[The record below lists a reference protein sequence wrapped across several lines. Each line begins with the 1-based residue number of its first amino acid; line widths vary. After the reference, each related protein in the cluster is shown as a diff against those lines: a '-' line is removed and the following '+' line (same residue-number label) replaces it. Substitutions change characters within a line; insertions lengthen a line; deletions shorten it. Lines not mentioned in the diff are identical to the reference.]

1 MTFDE
6 LSTLKQPSASLRTA
20 LDRISAALGSVG
32 DAGQQARSV
41 VDELRVSLRAAAAQ
55 SVKSARSLAK
65 FDEINRLSA
74 PAEDKTAAPEKQK
87 KAAEAAAKAEKAA
100 RSTTG
105 TAARRS
111 GTADSDLSGLTAVWQ
126 SVLESLRSAWA
137 DFWAYLQAFFAPFAA
152 AWQTVWQGLSA
163 AAAGVWEQL
172 CAALSTV
179 VQPALALLDTVWQG
193 LWAGMEQAWAA
204 YGQPILDGLAQGWQ
218 NVVGIVS
225 ALWSEVL
232 QPVLVQLF
240 DLLGALWTAHLQP
253 ALERADGVPR
263 RGDNA
268 AADAVEHRAGPV
280 CAVAHHGAGPRGRAG
295 VCGAGHGGDRCGGHH
310 CGRHHDCAGGA
321 ARYGR
326 LFDRRAAGRVGRCL
340 GCDGRDGLYR
350 VGAHRLHCADGGL
363 HGAGRCAQHGRG
375 HCRRPSTG
383 CCRPSDMPK
392 AWRAVC
398 WAVRASWS
406 AAKVRCPGWATR
418 RRCRSRR
425 WRRGRSSRRTGSFWR
440 CSVTRQPARTWKR
453 RWRPSSRPWR
463 RRWPGWQG
471 SADGQPINIY
481 IGEELLDSVI
491 ANSQNRRALR
501 SGGR

>member
-111 GTADSDLSGLTAVWQ
+111 GTANSDLSGLTAVWQ

-137 DFWAYLQAFFAPFAA
+137 DFWAYLQEFFAPFAA

-253 ALERADGVPR
+253 LWNELTACLGAVTTLLLTLWNTVLAPFVQWLITALAPVAVQVF
-263 RGDNA
+263 A
-268 AADAVEHRAGPV
+268 AAINGLLSAIGRAKSMAGSV
-280 CAVAHHGAGPRGRAG
+280 LGGAGKLVSSQSALPGLGYAAS
-295 VCGAGHGGDRCGGHH
+295 VPVPALAQGAVIPPNRQFLAMLGD
-310 CGRHHDCAGGA
+310 
-321 ARYGR
+321 
-326 LFDRRAAGRVGRCL
+326 
-340 GCDGRDGLYR
+340 
-350 VGAHRLHCADGGL
+350 
-363 HGAGRCAQHGRG
+363 QT
-375 HCRRPSTG
+375 TG
-383 CCRPSDMPK
+383 TNVEAPL
-392 AWRAVC
+392 
-398 WAVRASWS
+398 
-406 AAKVRCPGWATR
+406 ATIKQAMAE
-418 RRCRSRR
+418 
-425 WRRGRSSRRTGSFWR
+425 TL
-440 CSVTRQPARTWKR
+440 A
-453 RWRPSSRPWR
+453 
-463 RRWPGWQG
+463 GWQG